1 MKDRPITAIQRGAIA
16 IFIAFISRF
25 YYDLSIFI
33 LEVRIEGQG
42 AR

>member
-1 MKDRPITAIQRGAIA
+1 MNKPITIIQRRAIA

-33 LEVRIEGQG
+33 LEVRGKAQG